1 MKVMLTER
9 KLSTLRNI
17 CDTWVRVD
25 KALISSP
32 DKLPEGQSVD
42 IRVIV
47 HISELTAQQ
56 K

>member
-1 MKVMLTER
+1 MLTEM
-9 KLSTLRNI
+9 KVSI
-17 CDTWVRVD
+17 CDTCERVD
-25 KALISSP
+25 RALISSP

-47 HISELTAQQ
+47 HISELTVQQ